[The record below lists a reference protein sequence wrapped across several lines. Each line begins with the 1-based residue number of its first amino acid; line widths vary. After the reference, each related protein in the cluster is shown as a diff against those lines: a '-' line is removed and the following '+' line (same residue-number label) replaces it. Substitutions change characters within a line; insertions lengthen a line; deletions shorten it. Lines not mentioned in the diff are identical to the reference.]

1 MTDTA
6 SVRSCWMCGA
16 PADSREHKFK
26 KSDIVR
32 RYGAQ
37 PFKEMGG
44 VVHCRHSEK
53 KYKDIQ
59 GASAKVLTYNPIIC
73 SRCNNVVSQPWDQ
86 AYQQFESWLFNN
98 SSVILQ
104 RRFILLEEVFGTD
117 MFWKAPAL
125 YKYFVKAFGCRLA
138 NTDQQIPSDIVELLP
153 LDYFE
158 TGWRWA
164 FAVNKS
170 LFAMSDSYREG
181 FLGLGDLVRI
191 DSRVYGKMEGYV
203 WHMQIGW
210 LRIHFFYN
218 EPVPPGLGAPWT
230 SDSAC
235 LYLGEFEPITIDEQI
250 ELIRTGGSASEI
262 SRIEAMRDNG
272 GFKVE

>member
-6 SVRSCWMCGA
+6 SVRSCWICGA

-37 PFKEMGG
+37 PFKNVGG
-44 VVHCRHSEK
+44 VFHCTPLREIK
-53 KYKDIQ
+53 NVP
-59 GASAKVLTYNPIIC
+59 GPSAKTLTYEPVIC
-73 SRCNNVVSQPWDQ
+73 SHCNNVVSQPWDK

-117 MFWKAPAL
+117 MFWEAPAL

-138 NTDQQIPSDIVELLP
+138 NAGQQIPGDIVALLP

-158 TGWRWA
+158 TGLRLA

-170 LFAMSDSYREG
+170 LFAMSINYREEY
-181 FLGLGDLVRI
+181 LGLGDLVRI

-235 LYLGEFEPITIDEQI
+235 LYLGEFESITIDEHI
-250 ELIRTGGSASEI
+250 ELIRTGGCSDSEI
-262 SRIEAMRDNG
+262 ARLEAMRENG